1 MDFKLSR
8 EHEMARK
15 MYREFATNELEPI
28 AAEIDEEERFPWETI
43 PKLAQ
48 AGMMGVPIPKKYGG
62 AGGDNL
68 MYCIM
73 IEELAKKCV
82 TTSTAVAAHTSLCMG
97 PIMAFGT
104 EEQKMKWIPDLASG
118 KKIGAFGL
126 TEPGAGTDAS
136 GQQTVAVKDGDDWI
150 LNGTKCFITNGDT
163 ASTYTCLAV
172 TDRSK
177 GYRGMTM
184 FVLEKGMPGFTTG
197 AHEKKLGIR
206 GSSTTDLIFED
217 VRVPDANRLGKVGQG
232 WQVVMHTLNGA
243 RAGVAA
249 QGVGCAQGALDYAIQ
264 YVKERKQF
272 GRTLS
277 KFQRTQ
283 FEIADMATD
292 IEAGRM
298 LVWKGAWKEDAAN
311 LHGDKSQADYAMDT
325 AMAKLFCGQLA
336 CDVARRAC
344 HLYGGYGFIRDYPV
358 ERFYRD
364 AKIIEVYEGTNEAQ
378 RMVISANLGI
388 K

>member
-15 MYREFATNELEPI
+15 MYQEFATNELEPL

-43 PKLAQ
+43 PKLAK

-62 AGGDNL
+62 SGGDNL

-73 IEELAKKCV
+73 IEELARKCV

-104 EEQKMKWIPDLASG
+104 EEQKMKWIPKLASG
-118 KKIGAFGL
+118 QALGAFGL

-150 LNGTKCFITNGDT
+150 LNGTKCFITNGDV
-163 ASTYTCLAV
+163 SEVYTVLAV
-172 TDRSK
+172 TDRAK

-184 FVLEKGMPGFTTG
+184 FVVEKGMPGFTTG
-197 AHEKKLGIR
+197 VHEKKLGIR
-206 GSSTTDLIFED
+206 ASATTDLIFED

-249 QGVGCAQGALDYAIQ
+249 QGLGCAQGALDYAMQ

-272 GRTLS
+272 GKTLS

-283 FEIADMATD
+283 FEIADMATT
-292 IEAGRM
+292 IAAGRM
-298 LVWKGAWKEDAAN
+298 LVYKGAWKEDAAN
-311 LHGDKSQADYAMDT
+311 LHGDKSQADYAIDT
-325 AMAKLFCGQLA
+325 AMAKLFCGQMA
-336 CDVARRAC
+336 CDISRRCC

-378 RMVISANLGI
+378 RMVISASLGI

>member
-1 MDFKLSR
+1 MDFKLSK

-15 MYREFATNELEPI
+15 LYQEFATNELEPL

-43 PKLAQ
+43 PKLAK

-62 AGGDNL
+62 SGGDHL

-82 TTSTAVAAHTSLCMG
+82 ATSTIVAAHTSLCMG

-118 KKIGAFGL
+118 RKIGAFGL

-163 ASTYTCLAV
+163 ASTYTVLAV

-184 FVLEKGMPGFTTG
+184 FVVEAGTPGFSTG
-197 AHEKKLGIR
+197 VHEKKMGIR
-206 GSSTTDLIFED
+206 ASATNDLIFED
-217 VRVPDANRLGKVGQG
+217 CRIPDANRLGKVGQG
-232 WQVVMHTLNGA
+232 WKVVMHTLNSA

-249 QGVGCAQGALDYAIQ
+249 QGLGCAEGALAYASQ

-272 GRTLS
+272 GKPLS
-277 KFQRTQ
+277 KLQRTQ
-283 FEIADMATD
+283 FEIADMATN
-292 IEAGRM
+292 IEAGKY
-298 LVWKGAWKEDAAN
+298 LVYKGAWKEDATAR
-311 LHGDKSQADYAMDT
+311 GDNSQADYAMDT
-325 AMAKLFCGQLA
+325 AMAKLYCGQLA
-336 CDVARRAC
+336 NDVARRCC
-344 HLYGGYGFIRDYPV
+344 HLYGGYGYIRDYPA
-358 ERFYRD
+358 ERFMRD

>member
-1 MDFKLSR
+1 MDFKLSK

-15 MYREFATNELEPI
+15 LYQEFATNELEPL

-43 PKLAQ
+43 PKLAK

-62 AGGDNL
+62 SGGDHL

-82 TTSTAVAAHTSLCMG
+82 ATSTIVAAHTSLCMG

-118 KKIGAFGL
+118 RKIGAFGL

-163 ASTYTCLAV
+163 ASTYTVLAV

-184 FVLEKGMPGFTTG
+184 FVVEAGTPGFSTG
-197 AHEKKLGIR
+197 VHEKKMGIR
-206 GSSTTDLIFED
+206 ASATNDLIFED
-217 VRVPDANRLGKVGQG
+217 CRIPDANRLGKVGQG
-232 WQVVMHTLNGA
+232 WKVVMHTLNSA

-249 QGVGCAQGALDYAIQ
+249 QALGIAQGAIDECIPYL
-264 YVKERKQF
+264 KNRKQF
-272 GRTLS
+272 GKPLS

-283 FEIADMATD
+283 FEIADMATN
-292 IEAGRM
+292 IEAGKY
-298 LVWKGAWKEDAAN
+298 LVYKGAWKEDATAR
-311 LHGDKSQADYAMDT
+311 GDNSQADYAMDT
-325 AMAKLFCGQLA
+325 AMAKLYCGQLA
-336 CDVARRAC
+336 NDVARRCC
-344 HLYGGYGFIRDYPV
+344 HLYGGYGYIRDYPA
-358 ERFYRD
+358 ERFMRD

>member
-1 MDFKLSR
+1 MDFKLSK

-15 MYREFATNELEPI
+15 LYQEFATNELEPL

-43 PKLAQ
+43 PKLAK

-62 AGGDNL
+62 SGGDHL

-82 TTSTAVAAHTSLCMG
+82 ATSTIVAAHTSLCMG

-118 KKIGAFGL
+118 RKIGAFGL

-163 ASTYTCLAV
+163 ASTYTVLAV

-184 FVLEKGMPGFTTG
+184 FVVEAGTPGFSTG
-197 AHEKKLGIR
+197 VHEKKMGIR
-206 GSSTTDLIFED
+206 ASATNDLIFED
-217 VRVPDANRLGKVGQG
+217 CRIPDANRLGKVGQG
-232 WQVVMHTLNGA
+232 WKVVMHTLNSA

-249 QGVGCAQGALDYAIQ
+249 QGLGCAEGALAYASQ

-272 GRTLS
+272 GKPLS

-283 FEIADMATD
+283 FEIADMATN
-292 IEAGRM
+292 IEAGKY
-298 LVWKGAWKEDAAN
+298 LVYKGAWKEDA
-311 LHGDKSQADYAMDT
+311 T
-325 AMAKLFCGQLA
+325 ARG
-336 CDVARRAC
+336 R
-344 HLYGGYGFIRDYPV
+344 
-358 ERFYRD
+358 
-364 AKIIEVYEGTNEAQ
+364 
-378 RMVISANLGI
+378 
-388 K
+388 

>member
-1 MDFKLSR
+1 MDFKLSK

-15 MYREFATNELEPI
+15 LYQEFATNELEPL

-43 PKLAQ
+43 PKLAK

-62 AGGDNL
+62 SGGDHL

-82 TTSTAVAAHTSLCMG
+82 ATSTIVAAHTSLCMG

-118 KKIGAFGL
+118 RKIGAFGL

-163 ASTYTCLAV
+163 ASTYTVLAV

-184 FVLEKGMPGFTTG
+184 FVVEAGTPGFSTG
-197 AHEKKLGIR
+197 VHEKKMGIR
-206 GSSTTDLIFED
+206 ASATNDLIFED
-217 VRVPDANRLGKVGQG
+217 CRIPDANRLGKVGQG
-232 WQVVMHTLNGA
+232 WKVVMHTLNSA

-249 QGVGCAQGALDYAIQ
+249 QGLGCAEGALAYASQ

-272 GRTLS
+272 GKPLS
-277 KFQRTQ
+277 KFQRPQ
-283 FEIADMATD
+283 FEIAEMATN
-292 IEAGRM
+292 IEAGKY
-298 LVWKGAWKEDAAN
+298 LVYKGAWKEDATAR
-311 LHGDKSQADYAMDT
+311 GDNSQADYAMDT
-325 AMAKLFCGQLA
+325 AMAKLYCGQLA
-336 CDVARRAC
+336 NDVARRCC
-344 HLYGGYGFIRDYPV
+344 HLYGGYGYIRDYPA
-358 ERFYRD
+358 ERFMRD

>member
-1 MDFKLSR
+1 
-8 EHEMARK
+8 
-15 MYREFATNELEPI
+15 
-28 AAEIDEEERFPWETI
+28 
-43 PKLAQ
+43 
-48 AGMMGVPIPKKYGG
+48 MMGVPIPKKYGG
-62 AGGDNL
+62 SGGDHL

-82 TTSTAVAAHTSLCMG
+82 ATSTIVAAHTSLCMG

-118 KKIGAFGL
+118 RKIGAFGL

-150 LNGTKCFITNGDT
+150 LNGTKCFITNGDS
-163 ASTYTCLAV
+163 ASTYTVLAV

-184 FVLEKGMPGFTTG
+184 FVVEAGTPGFSTG
-197 AHEKKLGIR
+197 VHEKKMGIR
-206 GSSTTDLIFED
+206 ASATNDLIFED
-217 VRVPDANRLGKVGQG
+217 CRIPDANRLGKVGQG
-232 WQVVMHTLNGA
+232 WKVVMHTLNSA

-249 QGVGCAQGALDYAIQ
+249 QGLGCAEGALAYASQ

-272 GRTLS
+272 GKPLS

-283 FEIADMATD
+283 FEIADMATN
-292 IEAGRM
+292 IEAGKY
-298 LVWKGAWKEDAAN
+298 LVYKGAWKEDATAR
-311 LHGDKSQADYAMDT
+311 GDNSQADYAMDT
-325 AMAKLFCGQLA
+325 AMAKLYCGQLA
-336 CDVARRAC
+336 NDVARRCC
-344 HLYGGYGFIRDYPV
+344 HLYGGYGYIRDYPA
-358 ERFYRD
+358 ERFMRD